1 MPKNLDSE
9 LEKDIDAL
17 FTLPLS
23 EFTDARNAL
32 TARLKKSGRGDEA
45 ARVKTLAKPPI
56 SAWAVNQL
64 YWNHRDVFDDL
75 IASGE
80 RFHKAQSSR
89 PKATKEGGGKLADM
103 REALDAR
110 RAALT
115 ELSDLAT
122 SLLQEAGH
130 NPTLDIIR
138 RITTTLEAMS
148 VHASRSDAPAAG
160 RLTHD
165 VDPPGFESLAA
176 FTPSPGKAKLTNQPT
191 RFTSDQKSS
200 SAVTKP
206 GRKTAPNDNVRQFEE
221 KRAAKIAAAKVSLTD
236 ATRSLNEARVRAQ
249 RLEAAQ
255 RHADAEAKKAEESL
269 KKAKAAAEDAAR
281 RSRSATLELAE
292 AAKSVKDAERS
303 VEKAAEEL
311 KRLS

>member
-1 MPKNLDSE
+1 MPKNLDAE

-17 FTLPLS
+17 FRLPLS
-23 EFTDARNAL
+23 EFTDARNAVA
-32 TARLKKSGRGDEA
+32 ARLKRSGRGDDA
-45 ARVKTLAKPPI
+45 ARVKTLAKPSI

-64 YWNHRDVFDDL
+64 YWDHRAAFDDL

-89 PKATKEGGGKLADM
+89 PKAGSEKLADM

-110 RAALT
+110 RVALT

-148 VHASRSDAPAAG
+148 VYASRSDAPRAG

-191 RFTSDQKSS
+191 RFTPAQKSS

-206 GRKTAPNDNVRQFEE
+206 GRKTAPNDNVRQLEE
-221 KRAAKIAAAKVSLTD
+221 KRSAKIAAAKVSLTD
-236 ATRSLNEARVRAQ
+236 ANRSLNEARVRAQ

-269 KKAKAAAEDAAR
+269 KKAKAAAEAAAR
-281 RSRSATLELAE
+281 RARSATLELAE